1 MTTGGTFH
9 TSAFIF
15 SSVAFFFFFFLSK
28 ILFGSA
34 GHLAMQSIFYRPEQ
48 QASLDFNIYRFNRSV
63 EA

>member
-1 MTTGGTFH
+1 MPTGGTFH

-15 SSVAFFFFFFLSK
+15 PSVAFFFFFLSK